1 MCHYFNRTFFKDGAS
16 SPREPDRGLDG
27 RPAPQG
33 RLTLDPTQVVLGQ
46 WSLGVQLGIVA
57 MLALFFL
64 ALSRSVKL
72 REVRLW
78 AAAWTANAVAL
89 TFVFLTAFWFE
100 SAAMARV
107 SAFFYAAG
115 KTLFAILFVMG
126 TRDHLLRGMEVRFN
140 VRRLILLVVMWSVVI
155 GFFAGELA
163 LVQLGQAAMVG
174 SIFLYG
180 AFSVLMHPRAARSRW
195 LGWAMLAEGLLF
207 LHYVPLLIPVVWF
220 AAPLANYLR
229 YPSFFDAG
237 AELFLALGALVAL
250 ESSVTDHLTH
260 LNDELVASQDR
271 LRQLVDLDPLTN
283 LSNRRGFREEVNRRR
298 NQDSTLIFLDVDNFK
313 EINDRFGHQVGDE
326 CLRRLARELARVFRT
341 EDALFRW
348 GGDEF
353 LVVSRDLD
361 PGAAHERVEA
371 LRAVM
376 RAEKDGAPHCFIS
389 AGVSLLPP
397 GRDPEAALKE
407 ADERMYADK
416 IIQKSHRRG

>member
-1 MCHYFNRTFFKDGAS
+1 
-16 SPREPDRGLDG
+16 
-27 RPAPQG
+27 
-33 RLTLDPTQVVLGQ
+33 
-46 WSLGVQLGIVA
+46 

-78 AAAWTANAVAL
+78 AAAWAANAVAL
-89 TFVFLTAFWFE
+89 TVVFLASFLIP
-100 SAAMARV
+100 SPAMARV
-107 SAFFYAAG
+107 TAFVYPAG
-115 KTLFAILFVMG
+115 KTAFAILFVIG
-126 TRDHLLRGMEVRFN
+126 ARDHLLRGMEARFN
-140 VRRLILLVVMWSVVI
+140 VQRLTLMVAAWSIII
-155 GFFAGELA
+155 GLFAQELA

-180 AFSVLMHPRAARSRW
+180 ALSVLMHPRVARSRW

-220 AAPLANYLR
+220 SIPLANYLR

-250 ESSVTDHLTH
+250 ESSVTQHLTH

-283 LSNRRGFREEVNRRR
+283 LSNRRGFREEVDRRR
-298 NQDSTLIFLDVDNFK
+298 GQDSTLIFLDIDNFK
-313 EINDRFGHQVGDE
+313 EINDRYGHQVGDE
-326 CLRRLARELARVFRT
+326 CLRRLAQELTRAFRP

-353 LVVSRDLD
+353 LVISKNLD
-361 PGAAHERVEA
+361 PSSANERVEA
-371 LRAVM
+371 LRAIM
-376 RAEKDGAPHCFIS
+376 KSETDGVPHCFIS
-389 AGVSLLPP
+389 AGISLLPP
-397 GRDPEAALKE
+397 GRDPDSALKE

-416 IIQKSHRRG
+416 VIQKSRRRS